1 MTAVTD
7 HNAPPA
13 EAAREP
19 KVLRFA
25 PSGDCTAG
33 EIRAREAEI
42 AGLALDGVERVEVDL
57 GQVTR
62 LDTAGAWLLYGAF
75 QRWHAAGIEIGFAHV
90 TSAQR
95 VILQEV
101 AARAPSISAERQPPR
116 GGVAEALA
124 RTGKAVAAVA
134 ADAVEITNFL
144 GTVVSRLGALVRRP
158 WRFRGTSVVHHLDR
172 TGLRAVP
179 IIALMSFLV
188 GGIVAQQGAFQLSR
202 FGANILVVDLVSI
215 LVLREIGLLLTA
227 IMVAGRSGSAFT
239 AEIGSMKMRE
249 EIDALRVFGLDPI
262 EVLVLP
268 RLVALVVAVPLLTV
282 IADLAALAGAG
293 LVAWAYVGVAP
304 DAFLARLSYAVWPP
318 TFYVGLIKAPFMAL
332 IIGLIACVEGLRV
345 EGSAESLGRQ
355 TTTSVVK
362 AIFMVIVVDGVFA
375 MFFAAL
381 RY

>member
-7 HNAPPA
+7 HDPPA
-13 EAAREP
+13 GAVRDS
-19 KVLRFA
+19 KLLRFA
-25 PSGDCTAG
+25 PSGDWIVA

-42 AGLALDGVERVEVDL
+42 AGLTLDGVDRIEVDL
-57 GQVTR
+57 AGVTQ
-62 LDTAGAWLLYGAF
+62 LDTAGAWLLYGAL
-75 QRWHAAGIEIGFAHV
+75 QRWRAAGIEIGFAHV
-90 TSAQR
+90 TPAQR

-101 AARAPSISAERQPPR
+101 AARAPAVAAERRPAR
-116 GGVAEALA
+116 GGVAAALA
-124 RTGKAVAAVA
+124 GMGRAAAAVA
-134 ADAVEITNFL
+134 ADVVEITNFL
-144 GTVVSRLGALVRRP
+144 GTLVSRLGALTRRP
-158 WRFRGTSVVHHLDR
+158 WRFRGTSVAHHLDM

-202 FGANILVVDLVSI
+202 FGANIFVVDLVGI

-249 EIDALRVFGLDPI
+249 EIDALRVFGLDPV

-268 RLVALVVAVPLLTV
+268 RLVALVIAVPLLTV

-293 LVAWAYVGVAP
+293 LVSWAYVGVTP
-304 DAFLARLSYAVWPP
+304 DAFLARLRYAIWPP

-355 TTTSVVK
+355 TTASVVK

-375 MFFAAL
+375 MFFAAI